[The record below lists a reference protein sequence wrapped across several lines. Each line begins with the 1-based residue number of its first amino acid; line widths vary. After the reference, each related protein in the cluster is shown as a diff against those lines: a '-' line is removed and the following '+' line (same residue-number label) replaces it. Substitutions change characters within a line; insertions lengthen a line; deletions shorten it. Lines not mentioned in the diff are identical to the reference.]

1 MSDLFRKAD
10 LEDTTIQAKVGEA
23 FPPASR
29 WTACTT
35 NSLRDKSLPKGIGT
49 QLHDIRNRL
58 KLTLRETEERC
69 ALVAQ
74 QWGNEAYRISAS
86 WLDRVERENRGLSA
100 TKLIVLA
107 YIYNLSTD
115 QMLSFCPGSNEG
127 SAQLLKASSP
137 NSTLL
142 LAEGPL
148 ENLARAWVPDNL
160 ITDPLPEQTMLLQ
173 SDHKM
178 LPPHYRRGII
188 GRHDRTMEPMI
199 LAGSI
204 VLIDS
209 QKRAIASRKD
219 WTNEFNRPIYFL
231 FTRNGYFCGFCEL
244 DKKAEWLTLVPHM
257 LSPEP
262 NDDRRWRYRREVEVI
277 GTVAGLFTRRVF
289 KLDRI
294 EPDWAPL

>member
-1 MSDLFRKAD
+1 MTDLFRKANSGD
-10 LEDTTIQAKVGEA
+10 ANIQDREGGALSLM
-23 FPPASR
+23 PR
-29 WTACTT
+29 WTACTA
-35 NSLRDKSLPKGIGT
+35 NSPPEKSFPKGIGS
-49 QLHDIRNRL
+49 QLRDIRNQL

-69 ALVAQ
+69 AQVAQ
-74 QWGNEAYRISAS
+74 QWGNDAYRLSAS

-127 SAQLLKASSP
+127 SAQLLQASSP

-148 ENLARAWVPDNL
+148 EKHARAWVPDDL
-160 ITDPLPEQTMLLQ
+160 VSDPMPEQTMLLQ
-173 SDHKM
+173 SDRKM
-178 LPPHYRRGII
+178 MPSHYRRGII
-188 GRHDRTMEPMI
+188 GRHDRTLEPMI

-219 WTNEFNRPIYFL
+219 WTNEFDRPIYFL

-244 DKKAEWLTLVPHM
+244 DRKAEWLTLVPHM
-257 LSPEP
+257 LSPEL
-262 NDDRRWRYRREVEVI
+262 NDDRRWRYRKEVEVI
-277 GTVAGLFTRRVF
+277 GTVAGLFTRRA
-289 KLDRI
+289 L
-294 EPDWAPL
+294 